1 MNSLLARDYEV
12 PKKPIFLL
20 EGRNVVQST
29 EASAFVS
36 NSVTDSVMYSTNGNL
51 GLRHLSEIETVGFET
66 EVLMNGVYHEEQMD
80 GSDFKGIPHTNQVG
94 ASICTVDLDCLLDG
108 ESGTLS
114 SIPERTLNLDD
125 GAYRSR
131 CSDVMSSDG
140 GLIFDTEY
148 VRTLGRTNLR
158 AWGAQ
163 VCYSNFRLGSMNSP
177 VSVSSDN
184 NNNTSGGGMSGT
196 YAPHN
201 QSVDSMSDA
210 AAAAPA
216 GHVMHRTQS
225 DLNYRVELVVIISID
240 QESWEVSHRHVNH
253 IFQSSLTSDK
263 EVSTFTEVECVVNY
277 GDTYRLLQAE
287 VECTPWSRDSESEST
302 SPFSRDRY
310 HGGGGGNGARDGASS
325 YSNGEGKDMA
335 NGANGNGGGGG
346 GARDGAS
353 HSAFV
358 RLGAWH
364 YGVFHSPNKAQK
376 SYVIK
381 KRFLM
386 PLTPET
392 VPDSIV
398 LTFRACHTRDG
409 VEQCHRPLPA
419 IDEMIAD
426 QRAALVPFW
435 KTFEADVKLQ
445 DDLSPS
451 RSSLPFVYNAFRMF
465 MVSHGLEGGLSRSG
479 LSAAGDGLQFNLSEY
494 IYYGLY
500 YLLTQPEACLLL
512 LKSVYHML
520 PQSRKYA
527 RVLAMNRGAVFP
539 LTTISGVH
547 ATHAA
552 NINNARLH
560 VNAEIGFL
568 IALYDEATED
578 ISAED
583 RLMLLELMLESAR
596 IWPQCGEWQDDH
608 TVFRLDNIAGTDEYN
623 SNASGN
629 FYVNISARRHIASA
643 FTFLNRQQ
651 SHLSEAQLNG
661 VFAELQMTRH
671 EMAELQ
677 AVADGIVVPQRHERL
692 GVYMVHD
699 NFDTLMDWGSDRAMH
714 PLHLNYHPVHIYRR
728 KVIDVPEVLL
738 GMLLYPDEFDQRDFL
753 QNFEYYLPLCT
764 FDSPESLFVMAH
776 ALCRARS
783 NFSQPMPLLRSLAN
797 IDLDNIVYS
806 AEGGLH
812 FNAMASALPGL
823 IFGCGGVRLSPKGL
837 QVHPILPAGIE
848 RYSFSVKWRGAV
860 LRVAVDRLNITYDL
874 LSGSSLRF
882 IHGAPGERIHLHT
895 GFGRCPATTQLAILR
910 TSQSQVAQFDGV
922 VILCDCLFDN
932 LLEYSYRS
940 WYKTLETLFDT
951 YRVLHNRAIPS
962 LTPEEFIEKVVY
974 QREDGEIAFS
984 GIHQILQRRGVYL
997 ELGTPEDAEIVETR
1011 YGLANAKIAEMT
1023 EMFLK
1028 APPSVNPGL
1037 FRLLKCLVENGV
1049 ALAVVS
1055 YSRTLK
1061 QIMAANPQLARL
1073 FVASID
1079 GGEAHDRRIMGQP
1092 HLDLYVRAADKIHV
1106 DTSRCLV
1113 ISHHLDRGFDAEAMA
1128 QFRMF
1133 IDVEDPFV
1141 STRFPSSPYPT
1152 LTPDQTKLTG
1162 HDNLVVCRM
1171 ELSRIPTSIDE
1182 VEDIVDGRRA

>member
-1 MNSLLARDYEV
+1 MNPLLARDYEV

-20 EGRNVVQST
+20 EGRDVVQST

-51 GLRHLSEIETVGFET
+51 GLRHLSEVERVGFKT
-66 EVLMNGVYHEEQMD
+66 EVLMNGLYHEEPTDISEYM
-80 GSDFKGIPHTNQVG
+80 GIPRTNQVG
-94 ASICTVDLDCLLDG
+94 ASICTVDFDCMLDG

-114 SIPERTLNLDD
+114 SIPSRKLSLDD
-125 GAYRSR
+125 GAYRSH
-131 CSDVMSSDG
+131 CSDVMSADG
-140 GLIFDTEY
+140 GLIFDTKY
-148 VRTLGRTNLR
+148 VRTVGLSDLST
-158 AWGAQ
+158 WGAQ
-163 VCYSNFRLGSMNSP
+163 VCYSDFRLGAKGSP
-177 VSVSSDN
+177 VPVGSDTKIGFCN
-184 NNNTSGGGMSGT
+184 CVAGSG
-196 YAPHN
+196 APHSL
-201 QSVDSMSDA
+201 SVDSMSDGA
-210 AAAAPA
+210 LQIHSS
-216 GHVMHRTQS
+216 HVTYCSHS
-225 DLNYRVELVVIISID
+225 DLNYRIELVVLISID
-240 QESWEVSHRHVNH
+240 QECWDVAHQQMDHVH
-253 IFQSSLTSDK
+253 QCSLTSGK
-263 EVSTFTEVECVVNY
+263 EVTTFTEVECVVKY
-277 GDTYRLLQAE
+277 GDTYRPLQAE
-287 VECTPWSRDSESEST
+287 VEGTAWIRESESGTT

-310 HGGGGGNGARDGASS
+310 NVSA
-325 YSNGEGKDMA
+325 
-335 NGANGNGGGGG
+335 GGGGG

-353 HSAFV
+353 SYSNTESKEHGNGDRDGGSNSAFL
-358 RLGAWH
+358 RPGSWH
-364 YGVFHSPNKAQK
+364 YHTFHSSNKAQK

-381 KRFLM
+381 KRFMM

-392 VPDSIV
+392 VPDSVV
-398 LTFRACHTRDG
+398 LTFRACHKRDHA
-409 VEQCHRPLPA
+409 EQRPRALPT
-419 IDEMIAD
+419 IEEMIAD
-426 QRAALVPFW
+426 QKAALQLFW
-435 KTFEADVKLQ
+435 KTFDADVKLQ
-445 DDLSPS
+445 DELSPS

-500 YLLTQPEACLLL
+500 YLLTQPEACLRL

-527 RVLAMNRGAVFP
+527 RVLAMNHGAVFP
-539 LTTISGVH
+539 LNTISGVH
-547 ATHAA
+547 STHAA
-552 NINNARLH
+552 NVSNARFH

-568 IALYDEATED
+568 IALYDEAAES

-583 RLMLLELMLESAR
+583 RLLLLELMMESAR

-643 FTFLNRQQ
+643 FSFLDRQRE
-651 SHLSEAQLNG
+651 HLTEEQLNS
-661 VFAELQMTRH
+661 VFASLGMSRH

-677 AVADGIVVPQRHERL
+677 AVGDGIVVPQRHERL

-699 NFDTLMDWGSDRAMH
+699 NFDTLIDWGNERAMH
-714 PLHLNYHPVHIYRR
+714 PLHLNYHPIHIYRR
-728 KVIDVPEVLL
+728 KLIDVPEVLL
-738 GMLLYPDEFDQRDFL
+738 GMLLYPDEFDQRDFQ

-764 FDSPESLFVMAH
+764 FDSPESLFVMVH

-812 FNAMASALPGL
+812 FSAMASTLPGL
-823 IFGCGGVRLSPKGL
+823 IFGCGGVQLSRKGL
-837 QVHPILPAGIE
+837 QVHPILPARIE
-848 RYSFSVKWRGAV
+848 RYSFTIKWRGAV
-860 LRVAVDRLNITYDL
+860 LRVLVDRANITYDL
-874 LSGSSLRF
+874 LAGASLRF
-882 IHGAPGERIHLHT
+882 IHGTPGERIHLHT
-895 GFGRCPATTQLAILR
+895 GFGRCPETTHLAIPR

-922 VILCDCLFDN
+922 VLLSDCLFDN

-951 YRVLHNRAIPS
+951 YRVLHNRPIPS

-974 QREDGEIAFS
+974 QHEDGEISFS
-984 GIHQILQRRGVYL
+984 GIDQILQRRGLCL

-1011 YGLANAKIAEMT
+1011 YGLANAKLAEMT
-1023 EMFLK
+1023 EMVVMS
-1028 APPSVNPGL
+1028 PPPVNAGL
-1037 FRLLKCLVENGV
+1037 FRLLKGLVENGV

-1061 QIMAANPQLARL
+1061 QLLASNPQLARL

-1079 GGEAHDRRIMGQP
+1079 GEEAYDWKIKGQP
-1092 HLDLYVRAADKIHV
+1092 HLDLYMRAAEKIHV
-1106 DTSRCLV
+1106 DINRCLV
-1113 ISHHLDRGFDAEAMA
+1113 ISHHLDRGFNAKEMSK
-1128 QFRMF
+1128 FRMF

-1141 STRFPSSPYPT
+1141 SSRFLSSPYPS
-1152 LTPDQTKLTG
+1152 LTPEESKETG
-1162 HDNLVVCRM
+1162 RDNPVVCRL
-1171 ELSRIPTSIDE
+1171 ELSRIPSSIDE
-1182 VEDIVDGRRA
+1182 LEDMVDGRKM